1 MRNIWTIT
9 KKEIKTYMNS
19 PIAYVL
25 ISVFLLISGYFFYN
39 MIWWFNSQSMAMM
52 RNPYYAKQLNINRL
66 VFEPIFHN
74 ISVILLLIFPLLTM
88 RLFSEEKRSGTE
100 ELLYTSPI
108 KNSQIIIGKFLGAT
122 SVLIVMLLFL
132 FIYSIFGFIYS
143 KPETIPLLMGYF
155 GLLLMGMAF
164 ISIGLFFSS
173 ITENQVVAA
182 SLTFGMLLLLW
193 VLSWSAQA
201 AGTELKPILTYLSF
215 FEHFKDMPRG
225 VLNLT
230 DVVYYLSVTYFGLF
244 LTQSY
249 LESRRWR

>member
-1 MRNIWTIT
+1 MRNIRTIM
-9 KKEIKTYMNS
+9 KKEIKTYLNS

-25 ISVFLLISGYFFYN
+25 ISVFLLISGYFFNN

-52 RNPYYAKQLNINRL
+52 RNPYYAKQLNINRF
-66 VFEPIFHN
+66 VYEPLLHN

-88 RLFSEEKRSGTE
+88 RLFSEEKKSGTE
-100 ELLYTSPI
+100 ELLYTSPV
-108 KNSQIIIGKFLGAT
+108 KNSEIIVGKFLGAT
-122 SVLIVMLLFL
+122 FILFIMIVFL
-132 FIYSIFGFIYS
+132 FVYSIFGFIYS
-143 KPETIPLLMGYF
+143 KPETIPLLLGYL
-155 GLLLMGMAF
+155 GLFLMGMAF

-201 AGTELKPILTYLSF
+201 AGSGLKPILTYLSF
-215 FEHFKDMPRG
+215 FEHFKDLPRG

-230 DVVYYLSVTYFGLF
+230 DLIYYLSVTYFGLF